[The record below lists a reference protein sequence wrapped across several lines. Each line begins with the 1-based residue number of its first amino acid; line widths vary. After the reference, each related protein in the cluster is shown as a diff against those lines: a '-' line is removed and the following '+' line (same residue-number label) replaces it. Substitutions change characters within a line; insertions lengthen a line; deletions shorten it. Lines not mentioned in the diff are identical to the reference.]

1 MSTPAERKAKIR
13 AAAPKQQGPNRLVL
27 ATVIAVLAI
36 VGVVIGTVIAKNTS
50 GGSDTVAAGSLPE
63 GVTESGGGITTERAK
78 AGSTGP
84 VVDLYEDFQCPAC
97 EQLEQVLG
105 PKLRELETA
114 GTIRLRY
121 HVLTFLDRNL
131 GNDSSARSANA
142 AMCAADEGRF
152 GAYHDVVYANQPEQ
166 EGKGWTDA
174 QLEAFAQQAGVTGSA
189 LTSWQACVKDKTH
202 EAYIES
208 VQSASDTSGVTGTP
222 TVMVDGKKLDLQGV
236 TPDNLGDTLLAAA
249 K

>member
-1 MSTPAERKAKIR
+1 MSTPAQRKAKIQ
-13 AAAPKQQGPNRLVL
+13 AAAPKQQGPNRIVI

-36 VGVVIGTVIAKNTS
+36 VGVVVGTVIAKNSS
-50 GGSDTVAAGSLPE
+50 GGSGAVAAASLPK

-84 VVDLYEDFQCPAC
+84 VVDIYEDFQCPSC
-97 EQLEQVLG
+97 EQLERILG
-105 PKLRELETA
+105 STFRQLESD

-131 GNDSSARSANA
+131 GNDSSSRAANA
-142 AMCAADEGRF
+142 AMCAADQGKF
-152 GAYHDVVYANQPEQ
+152 GAYHDAVYAHQPAQ

-174 QLEAFAQQAGVTGSA
+174 ELEAFAQEAGITGSA
-189 LTSWQACVKDKTH
+189 LTSWQSCVKAETH
-202 EAYIES
+202 KDYIAS
-208 VQSASDTSGVTGTP
+208 VQSASDKAGVTGTP
-222 TVMVDGKKLDLQGV
+222 TVMVNGKKFDLGGAG
-236 TPDNLGDTLLAAA
+236 PDNLRDKILAAA

>member
-1 MSTPAERKAKIR
+1 MSTPAERKAKIQ
-13 AAAPKQQGPNRLVL
+13 AAAPKQQGPNRIIL

-36 VGVVIGTVIAKNTS
+36 VGVVVGTVIAKNTS
-50 GGSDTVAAGSLPE
+50 GGSGTVAAGSLPK
-63 GVTESGGGITTERAK
+63 GVTESGGGISTERAK

-84 VVDLYEDFQCPAC
+84 VVDLYEDFQCPSC

-131 GNDSSARSANA
+131 GNDSSSRAANA
-142 AMCAADEGRF
+142 AMCAADQGRF
-152 GAYHDVVYANQPEQ
+152 GAYHDVVYANQPSQ

-174 QLEAFAQQAGVTGSA
+174 ELEAFAQQAGITGGA
-189 LTSWQACVKDKTH
+189 MTSWQTCVKDESHK
-202 EAYIES
+202 AYIAS

-222 TVMVDGKKLDLQGV
+222 TVMVDGRKFDLQGV
-236 TPDNLGDTLLAAA
+236 TPDNLGDKILAAA